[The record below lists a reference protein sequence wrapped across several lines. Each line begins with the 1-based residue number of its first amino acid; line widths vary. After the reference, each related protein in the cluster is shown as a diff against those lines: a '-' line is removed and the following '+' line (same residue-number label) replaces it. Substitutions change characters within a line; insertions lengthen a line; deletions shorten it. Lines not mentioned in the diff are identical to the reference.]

1 MAIQVKCVCGTVVAA
16 PPEAAGG
23 QVVCPRCRRELT
35 VPGERTKAAPTTV
48 TPSDVPVA
56 KVAAGAPKR
65 RPRPAGSPEPVR
77 DHCPFCKGPIRPDA
91 RKCPHCQEYLD
102 PELAREARR
111 GTKVSTL
118 AVSSFVIALTSPVFL
133 FTTAPLAFLLGFFGL
148 FATRKG
154 KAMGRGMAVWGLL
167 LSLLWLGVLGA
178 IGACLARHGMKTPD
192 PLEPLF

>member
-35 VPGERTKAAPTTV
+35 VPAASAKAAPTKV

-65 RPRPAGSPEPVR
+65 RPRPAASPQPAR
-77 DHCPFCKGPIRPDA
+77 DHCPFCKGPLRPDA

-102 PELAREARR
+102 PELAKEARR

-133 FTTAPLAFLLGFFGL
+133 FTTAPLAFLLGLFGL

-154 KAMGRGMAVWGLL
+154 KAAGRGMAVWGLL
-167 LSLLWLGVLGA
+167 LSLLWMCVLGA
-178 IGACLARHGMKTPD
+178 VGAWMAKHAQQIPGP
-192 PLEPLF
+192 PEPLF